1 MAAPVHAGHATGAG
15 RLTTRGIVRLVLH
28 PIAPTPT
35 PVMVEEPVSEQPDHP
50 PEPHRPRRSVD
61 VQELAEVGIE
71 ALQYDEAGLIPVVVQ
86 QHDSGEV
93 LMVAWAD
100 VRGAATHP
108 RAGRGGVLQ
117 PLPPEQWHKGAT
129 SGNTQRVV
137 DVRVDCDADV
147 LLYLVDQGEDG
158 VACHTGHRTCFHRR
172 LDQGPGVDRGTRRD
186 RARP

>member
-86 QHDSGEV
+86 QHDSGEI

-100 VRGAATHP
+100 VRAVRRTLELGEAVFFS
-108 RAGRGGVLQ
+108 RSRQ
-117 PLPPEQWHKGAT
+117 EEWHKGAT

-158 VACHTGHRTCFHRR
+158 VACHTGHRSCFHRR
-172 LDQGPGVDRGTRRD
+172 LDQGPGVERD
-186 RARP
+186 AS